1 MYSKDELKNLKLE
14 FWESFAAFC
23 EVQPYLRGRK
33 KIWTLYDTKVKGVEL
48 KFDATREGAFVILE
62 VNHRGEEARLEMFE
76 RLTWYKDTLE
86 TDFPEGLTWDICFVR
101 DTGKQ
106 VADLTFYM
114 NDTGHASGENTRKEG
129 ERKCPYRGNSFYDQS
144 RGQRCAQRESS
155 VNRQIREVQD
165 LVGDV
170 NAQGHDRVDQ
180 PFLKDS

>member
-33 KIWTLYDTKVKGVEL
+33 KTWVLYDTKVKGVEL

-62 VNHRGEEARLEMFE
+62 VNHRSEEARLAMFE

-86 TDFPEGLTWDICFVR
+86 LEFPEGLIWDICFVR

-106 VADLTFYM
+106 VARIYTSKSGIDFHRRQDWGEFFSFM
-114 NDTGHASGENTRKEG
+114 ASQMYLL
-129 ERKCPYRGNSFYDQS
+129 ERNFMSIAEYL
-144 RGQRCAQRESS
+144 RE
-155 VNRQIREVQD
+155 
-165 LVGDV
+165 
-170 NAQGHDRVDQ
+170 
-180 PFLKDS
+180 

>member
-86 TDFPEGLTWDICFVR
+86 MDFPEGLTWDICFVR

-106 VADLTFYM
+106 VARIYTSKSGIDVHRRQDWGEFFSFM
-114 NDTGHASGENTRKEG
+114 ASQMYLL
-129 ERKCPYRGNSFYDQS
+129 ERNFMSIAEYL
-144 RGQRCAQRESS
+144 RE
-155 VNRQIREVQD
+155 
-165 LVGDV
+165 
-170 NAQGHDRVDQ
+170 
-180 PFLKDS
+180 

>member
-33 KIWTLYDTKVKGVEL
+33 KTWVLYDTKVKGVEL

-62 VNHRGEEARLEMFE
+62 VNHRSEEARLEMFE

-86 TDFPEGLTWDICFVR
+86 MDFPEGLTWDICFVR

-106 VADLTFYM
+106 VPRIYTAKSGIDFHRRQDWGEFFSFM
-114 NDTGHASGENTRKEG
+114 ASQMYLL
-129 ERKCPYRGNSFYDQS
+129 ERNFMSIAEYL
-144 RGQRCAQRESS
+144 RE
-155 VNRQIREVQD
+155 
-165 LVGDV
+165 
-170 NAQGHDRVDQ
+170 
-180 PFLKDS
+180 

>member
-14 FWESFAAFC
+14 FWESFAAYC

-106 VADLTFYM
+106 VARIYTSKSGIDFHRRQDWGEFFSFM
-114 NDTGHASGENTRKEG
+114 ASQMYLL
-129 ERKCPYRGNSFYDQS
+129 ERNFMSIAEYL
-144 RGQRCAQRESS
+144 RE
-155 VNRQIREVQD
+155 
-165 LVGDV
+165 
-170 NAQGHDRVDQ
+170 
-180 PFLKDS
+180 

>member
-62 VNHRGEEARLEMFE
+62 VNHRGEEARWEMFE

-106 VADLTFYM
+106 VARIYTSKSGIDFHRRQDWGEFFSFM
-114 NDTGHASGENTRKEG
+114 ASQMYLL
-129 ERKCPYRGNSFYDQS
+129 ERNFMSIAEYL
-144 RGQRCAQRESS
+144 RE
-155 VNRQIREVQD
+155 
-165 LVGDV
+165 
-170 NAQGHDRVDQ
+170 
-180 PFLKDS
+180 

>member
-33 KIWTLYDTKVKGVEL
+33 KTWVLYDTKVKGVEL

-62 VNHRGEEARLEMFE
+62 VNHRSEEARLEMFE

-86 TDFPEGLTWDICFVR
+86 MDFPEGLTWDICFVR

-106 VADLTFYM
+106 VARIYTANSGIDFHRRQDWGEFFSFM
-114 NDTGHASGENTRKEG
+114 ASQMYLL
-129 ERKCPYRGNSFYDQS
+129 ERNFMSIAEYL
-144 RGQRCAQRESS
+144 RE
-155 VNRQIREVQD
+155 
-165 LVGDV
+165 
-170 NAQGHDRVDQ
+170 
-180 PFLKDS
+180 

>member
-106 VADLTFYM
+106 VARIYTSTSGIDFHRRQDWGEFFSFM
-114 NDTGHASGENTRKEG
+114 ASQMYLL
-129 ERKCPYRGNSFYDQS
+129 ERNFMSIAEYL
-144 RGQRCAQRESS
+144 RE
-155 VNRQIREVQD
+155 
-165 LVGDV
+165 
-170 NAQGHDRVDQ
+170 
-180 PFLKDS
+180 

>member
-1 MYSKDELKNLKLE
+1 MCSKDELKNLKLE

-106 VADLTFYM
+106 VARIYTSKSGIDFHRRQDWGEFFSFM
-114 NDTGHASGENTRKEG
+114 ASLMYLL
-129 ERKCPYRGNSFYDQS
+129 ERNFMSIAEYL
-144 RGQRCAQRESS
+144 RE
-155 VNRQIREVQD
+155 
-165 LVGDV
+165 
-170 NAQGHDRVDQ
+170 
-180 PFLKDS
+180 

>member
-33 KIWTLYDTKVKGVEL
+33 KTWVLYDTKVKGVEL

-62 VNHRGEEARLEMFE
+62 VNHRSEEARLEMFE

-86 TDFPEGLTWDICFVR
+86 MDFPEGLTWDICFVS

-106 VADLTFYM
+106 VARIYTAKSGIDFHRRQDWGEFFSFM
-114 NDTGHASGENTRKEG
+114 ASQMYLL
-129 ERKCPYRGNSFYDQS
+129 ERNFMSIAEYL
-144 RGQRCAQRESS
+144 RE
-155 VNRQIREVQD
+155 
-165 LVGDV
+165 
-170 NAQGHDRVDQ
+170 
-180 PFLKDS
+180 

>member
-14 FWESFAAFC
+14 FWEI
-23 EVQPYLRGRK
+23 QPYLRGRK

-48 KFDATREGAFVILE
+48 KFDATRAGAFVILE

-106 VADLTFYM
+106 VARIYTSKSGIDFHRRQDWGEFFSFM
-114 NDTGHASGENTRKEG
+114 ASQMYLL
-129 ERKCPYRGNSFYDQS
+129 ERNFMSIAEYL
-144 RGQRCAQRESS
+144 RE
-155 VNRQIREVQD
+155 
-165 LVGDV
+165 
-170 NAQGHDRVDQ
+170 
-180 PFLKDS
+180 

>member
-62 VNHRGEEARLEMFE
+62 VNLRGEEARLEMFE

-106 VADLTFYM
+106 VARIYTSKSGIDFHRRQDWGEFFSFM
-114 NDTGHASGENTRKEG
+114 ASQMYLL
-129 ERKCPYRGNSFYDQS
+129 ERNFMSIAEYL
-144 RGQRCAQRESS
+144 RE
-155 VNRQIREVQD
+155 
-165 LVGDV
+165 
-170 NAQGHDRVDQ
+170 
-180 PFLKDS
+180 

>member
-33 KIWTLYDTKVKGVEL
+33 KMWTLYDTKVKGVEL

-62 VNHRGEEARLEMFE
+62 VNHRSEDARLEMFE

-86 TDFPEGLTWDICFVR
+86 MDFPEGLTWDICFVR

-106 VADLTFYM
+106 VARVYTSRSGIDFHRRQDWGEFFSFM
-114 NDTGHASGENTRKEG
+114 ASQT
-129 ERKCPYRGNSFYDQS
+129 
-144 RGQRCAQRESS
+144 
-155 VNRQIREVQD
+155 
-165 LVGDV
+165 
-170 NAQGHDRVDQ
+170 
-180 PFLKDS
+180 

>member
-62 VNHRGEEARLEMFE
+62 VNHRGEEARLVMFE

-106 VADLTFYM
+106 VARIYTSKSGIDFHRRQDWGEFFSFM
-114 NDTGHASGENTRKEG
+114 ASQMYLL
-129 ERKCPYRGNSFYDQS
+129 ERNFMSIAEYL
-144 RGQRCAQRESS
+144 RE
-155 VNRQIREVQD
+155 
-165 LVGDV
+165 
-170 NAQGHDRVDQ
+170 
-180 PFLKDS
+180 

>member
-106 VADLTFYM
+106 VARIYTSK
-114 NDTGHASGENTRKEG
+114 SGIDFHRPSGLGRVFFLYGKSNVSVGTDFMSIAE
-129 ERKCPYRGNSFYDQS
+129 YL
-144 RGQRCAQRESS
+144 RE
-155 VNRQIREVQD
+155 
-165 LVGDV
+165 
-170 NAQGHDRVDQ
+170 
-180 PFLKDS
+180 